1 MKTTAFKMIPTCKVL
16 CLVLLISASL
26 VKSKEDV
33 SKKEKQEERK
43 IAKLPPC
50 AACNTLVKSFQ
61 AGMKRTAKGKL
72 EGGDT
77 AWEEKNQGKGYASS
91 EVRFVE
97 IQEKLCTDVERGE
110 TQCHD
115 NHHAWEE
122 HLEEWWKLGFEGKDE
137 DAKRESLKEWLCI
150 DKLSVCCHDGYY
162 GPDCKPCQVKTEDN
176 VICSGNG
183 KCKGSGTRKGNGK
196 CSCDTGYSGE
206 TCSECSQGYY
216 NSYEDGDKTLCSK
229 CHASCEGPCTGAG
242 PKSCL
247 ACKKGYLMDTEQG
260 CQDVDE
266 CNAGQKVHKCNPD
279 TQFCIN
285 TDGSHRCM
293 KCDKSC
299 KGCIADG
306 PDSCNECANGYVF
319 QKNKEGDDDGH
330 GTGGICIT
338 EKEAAEKEKEALN
351 AQDENGDLST
361 SEEEKDENIIEKKD
375 EL

>member
-1 MKTTAFKMIPTCKVL
+1 
-16 CLVLLISASL
+16 
-26 VKSKEDV
+26 
-33 SKKEKQEERK
+33 
-43 IAKLPPC
+43 
-50 AACNTLVKSFQ
+50 
-61 AGMKRTAKGKL
+61 
-72 EGGDT
+72 
-77 AWEEKNQGKGYASS
+77 
-91 EVRFVE
+91 
-97 IQEKLCTDVERGE
+97 
-110 TQCHD
+110 
-115 NHHAWEE
+115 
-122 HLEEWWKLGFEGKDE
+122 
-137 DAKRESLKEWLCI
+137 
-150 DKLSVCCHDGYY
+150 
-162 GPDCKPCQVKTEDN
+162 
-176 VICSGNG
+176 
-183 KCKGSGTRKGNGK
+183 
-196 CSCDTGYSGE
+196 
-206 TCSECSQGYY
+206 
-216 NSYEDGDKTLCSK
+216 
-229 CHASCEGPCTGAG
+229 
-242 PKSCL
+242 
-247 ACKKGYLMDTEQG
+247 MDTEQG

-351 AQDENGDLST
+351 AQDQNEDLST